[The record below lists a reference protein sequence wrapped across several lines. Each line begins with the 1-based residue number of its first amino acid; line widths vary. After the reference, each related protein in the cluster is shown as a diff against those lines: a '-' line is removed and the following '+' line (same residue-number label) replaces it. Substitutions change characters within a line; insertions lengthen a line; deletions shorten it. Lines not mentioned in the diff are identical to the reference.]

1 MKRAVHVM
9 IVLSMLVLACVLIGC
24 KSDWYR
30 RMVLTF
36 SVSYPFGEPTNLPV
50 MEIPDRTNQ

>member
-1 MKRAVHVM
+1 MKRAVHVF
-9 IVLSMLVLACVLIGC
+9 IILFVLVLACNLSGC

-36 SVSYPFGEPTNLPV
+36 SVSYPFGESTNLPV
-50 MEIPDRTNQ
+50 MESPDGTNQ